1 MGVIAW
7 WSHWV
12 AGWVFYLVQTS
23 CFPPAWRWLDTTPG
37 PVDEDTHAP
46 LNSTERNCAA
56 IDVWV
61 MGYLVQ
67 LQLNHPLCIHIPQ
80 SKVYIWVTGSS
91 GRPLG
96 AAGLHLHQGDHCHQ
110 LLQPMV
116 TTKSP
121 KWLTCL
127 IKSIKCTSHNIKIAC
142 WYRYKSE
149 VQSVFDLGG
158 KRNSSPSSSVWARRL
173 LLTSMNA

>member
-7 WSHWV
+7 WFHWV

-61 MGYLVQ
+61 MWYLVQ

-96 AAGLHLHQGDHCHQ
+96 AARLHLHQGDHCHQ

-121 KWLTCL
+121 KWLTRL
-127 IKSIKCTSHNIKIAC
+127 IKSIKCTSHTIKIVC
-142 WYRYKSE
+142 WYMLLGIKCFWSSRKTQFKYK
-149 VQSVFDLGG
+149 
-158 KRNSSPSSSVWARRL
+158 
-173 LLTSMNA
+173 